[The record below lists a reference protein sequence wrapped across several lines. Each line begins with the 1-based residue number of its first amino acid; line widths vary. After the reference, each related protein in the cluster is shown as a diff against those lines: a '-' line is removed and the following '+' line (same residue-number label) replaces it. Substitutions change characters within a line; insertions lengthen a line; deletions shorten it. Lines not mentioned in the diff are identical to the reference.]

1 MKRISKPPFPTIEKF
16 FCGLC
21 FVLSLFGCG
30 GNGEE
35 LQEIERLRE
44 EVARLKAHNAV
55 TDSKGDQTDRN
66 ASREQ
71 PPFPPLSLKWQ
82 SKGGVAEATEDL
94 RALHLA
100 AQRYLDANN
109 DVWPQAPRS
118 IHLQFWE
125 AELKPFGA
133 TAEHWRHSEH
143 PLKDKEPYYRASPM
157 EAEKGAPYRDENQRW
172 FGTRSDLGG
181 SAIQVEILSIGRVS
195 VGEEHIDHMVKL
207 PADARDQTL
216 TQSTGNLAMINIRQ
230 NGAYVVMGKQF
241 TGEQVSEWLKAKLDR
256 TPALKV
262 LIRCDQDTKHLYL
275 ANVLSI
281 CRHVGVPQASIA
293 IKTEK

>member
-1 MKRISKPPFPTIEKF
+1 MKRITKPPFASIRKF

-21 FVLSLFGCG
+21 FVLLLVGCG

-35 LQEIERLRE
+35 VKEIERLRE
-44 EVARLKAHNAV
+44 EVARLKADNGLK
-55 TDSKGDQTDRN
+55 DSKGEETDRD
-66 ASREQ
+66 ASWKE
-71 PPFPPLSLKWQ
+71 PSFPPLPLKWQ
-82 SKGGVAEATEDL
+82 SKGGIVEATEDL

-100 AQRYLDANN
+100 AQRYLDAND

-143 PLKDKEPYYRASPM
+143 PLKDKQPYYRAFPI
-157 EAEKGAPYRDENQRW
+157 EAKKGAPYQNENQRW

-181 SAIQVEILSIGRVS
+181 VAIQVEILSTGHLVDL
-195 VGEEHIDHMVKL
+195 VADHLVKL
-207 PADARDQTL
+207 PVDVRNQTL
-216 TQSTGNLAMINIRQ
+216 TQSTGNLAKINIRE
-230 NGAYVVMGKQF
+230 NGSYVVMGQQF
-241 TGEQVSEWLKAKLDR
+241 TEEQVSEWLTAKIDK
-256 TPALKV
+256 TPDLKV
-262 LIRCDQDTKHLYL
+262 LIRCDNDTKHLYL
-275 ANVLSI
+275 ANLMSI
-281 CRHVGVPQASIA
+281 CRQVGIVKANIA